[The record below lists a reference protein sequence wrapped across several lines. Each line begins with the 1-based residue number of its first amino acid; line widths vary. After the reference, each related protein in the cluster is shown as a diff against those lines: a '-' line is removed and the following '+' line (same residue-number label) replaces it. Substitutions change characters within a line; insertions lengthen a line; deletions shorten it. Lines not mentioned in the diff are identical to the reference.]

1 MTEFEKNYILD
12 RLEKLMELFENL
24 QNQVNAL
31 EIKD

>member
-1 MTEFEKNYILD
+1 MTEAEKTYILE